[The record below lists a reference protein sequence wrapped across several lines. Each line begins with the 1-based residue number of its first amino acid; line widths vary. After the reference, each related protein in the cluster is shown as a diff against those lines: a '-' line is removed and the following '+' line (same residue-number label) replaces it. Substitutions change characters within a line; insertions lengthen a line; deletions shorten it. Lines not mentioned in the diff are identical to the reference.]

1 MKQTVY
7 SGDFRDAFRNAGREN
22 NFSYEG
28 LGILF
33 DYFEEYEQSTGEEIE
48 LDVIAICC
56 EYTEASA
63 REIAENYAY
72 FDEEELNE
80 MDAEELAEEVREK
93 LEYNTMLCGEYEA
106 EGETFFIYADY

>member
-7 SGDFRDAFRNAGREN
+7 AGDFRDAFHNAGREN

-28 LGILF
+28 LGILY
-33 DYFEEYEQSTGEEIE
+33 DYFMEYEDSTGEEIE

-72 FDEEELNE
+72 FDDEELDE
-80 MDAEELAEEVREK
+80 MDAEELAKEVREK